1 MISKLVPVK
10 CKNEIKFKMKAAG
23 NDSLGPS
30 NKAEVF
36 GLEPEAHRS
45 TRSLSYF
52 RKEPGWV

>member
-10 CKNEIKFKMKAAG
+10 CKNETKFKMKAAG

-30 NKAEVF
+30 NKAKVF
-36 GLEPEAHRS
+36 GLEQEAYRS
-45 TRSLSYF
+45 TLSYF